1 MNKAAGSSAKMR
13 IKYKFISFNNF
24 IQWQNYSVKKDEGTF
39 PKRVGFRVD
48 QKKDFLNV

>member
-24 IQWQNYSVKKDEGTF
+24 IQWQNHSVKKTEGHSQREWSLGYT
-39 PKRVGFRVD
+39 
-48 QKKDFLNV
+48 KKKMF